1 MCKKLHNTL
10 KEVTVERSQSP
21 VLGSI
26 AIQVGDK
33 KYSVNITGSE
43 KFAYEL
49 NRAVLRGQD
58 PAEALFFLAELGATL
73 YHPDSPMLGREK
85 ARTYEQ
91 FFGAVTQGPSNPH
104 ALTLVK

>member
-1 MCKKLHNTL
+1 MEKS
-10 KEVTVERSQSP
+10 RSP

-26 AIQVGDK
+26 ALQAGDK

-43 KFAYEL
+43 KFAHEL
-49 NRAVLRGQD
+49 RQAIARGQD

-91 FFGAVTQGPSNPH
+91 FFGAVNHGAETPH
-104 ALTLVK
+104 KLTLVK